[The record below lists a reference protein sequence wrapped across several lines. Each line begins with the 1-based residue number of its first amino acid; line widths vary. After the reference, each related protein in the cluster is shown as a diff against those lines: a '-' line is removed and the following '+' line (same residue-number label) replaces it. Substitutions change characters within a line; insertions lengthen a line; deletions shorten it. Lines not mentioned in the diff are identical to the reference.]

1 MASSDSPASQ
11 SSGSRFA
18 GTRSRQAGRRGRAA
32 VRSLRHLPPSVVLL
46 TGLLAGLAVFQL
58 LRAAQQAEIADA
70 LADWAGACARLE
82 EAYGTDSA
90 MRIEALRIRT
100 VGKSSGPFAA
110 GEIPHPP
117 VPGTGREKQPSG
129 SASSSALP
137 GDPSRSQAFAARPS
151 YSSRTAPAILR
162 FLSDASPEDP
172 VITRKPSP
180 AQEAGTFPLGTD
192 LIPPGG
198 MPAVSSPSLPETH
211 GENAESTAAALM
223 NARTVPDEDA
233 RAFLTDS
240 PLLHAAGTPESGA
253 DVLVLF
259 SSPSCPAC
267 QALSNLIREKASEL
281 RFPVFIAPA
290 GDTEAAARLL
300 APEGQGEKFT
310 AALGCVRRNTAF
322 AESHLGRVRL
332 PAALWVTPS
341 GARMATLGGSSFA
354 VLAGALNIRAAR
366 RAETGSPPPDQAE
379 PGPPGSSGK

>member
-32 VRSLRHLPPSVVLL
+32 VRSLRHLPPSVALL

-58 LRAAQQAEIADA
+58 FRAAQQAESADA

-267 QALSNLIREKASEL
+267 QALSNLIHEKASEL

-310 AALGCVRRNTAF
+310 AALGCARRNTAF

-341 GARMATLGGSSFA
+341 GARIATLGGSSFA

-366 RAETGSPPPDQAE
+366 RAGTGSPPPDQAE

>member
-58 LRAAQQAEIADA
+58 LRAAQQAESADA

-151 YSSRTAPAILR
+151 YSSRTLRPSSVSFQTRPLRIPSSRGNHRRPRKQEHSRSERRAGLSDRFPAPAR
-162 FLSDASPEDP
+162 GGHA
-172 VITRKPSP
+172 RKR
-180 AQEAGTFPLGTD
+180 G
-192 LIPPGG
+192 
-198 MPAVSSPSLPETH
+198 
-211 GENAESTAAALM
+211 
-223 NARTVPDEDA
+223 
-233 RAFLTDS
+233 
-240 PLLHAAGTPESGA
+240 
-253 DVLVLF
+253 
-259 SSPSCPAC
+259 
-267 QALSNLIREKASEL
+267 
-281 RFPVFIAPA
+281 
-290 GDTEAAARLL
+290 
-300 APEGQGEKFT
+300 
-310 AALGCVRRNTAF
+310 
-322 AESHLGRVRL
+322 
-332 PAALWVTPS
+332 
-341 GARMATLGGSSFA
+341 
-354 VLAGALNIRAAR
+354 
-366 RAETGSPPPDQAE
+366 
-379 PGPPGSSGK
+379 

>member
-1 MASSDSPASQ
+1 
-11 SSGSRFA
+11 
-18 GTRSRQAGRRGRAA
+18 
-32 VRSLRHLPPSVVLL
+32 
-46 TGLLAGLAVFQL
+46 
-58 LRAAQQAEIADA
+58 
-70 LADWAGACARLE
+70 
-82 EAYGTDSA
+82 
-90 MRIEALRIRT
+90 
-100 VGKSSGPFAA
+100 
-110 GEIPHPP
+110 
-117 VPGTGREKQPSG
+117 
-129 SASSSALP
+129 
-137 GDPSRSQAFAARPS
+137 
-151 YSSRTAPAILR
+151 
-162 FLSDASPEDP
+162 
-172 VITRKPSP
+172 
-180 AQEAGTFPLGTD
+180 
-192 LIPPGG
+192 
-198 MPAVSSPSLPETH
+198 
-211 GENAESTAAALM
+211 M
-223 NARTVPDEDA
+223 NARIVPDEDA

-366 RAETGSPPPDQAE
+366 RAGTGSAPPDQAE
-379 PGPPGSSGK
+379 PGPHGSSGK

>member
-1 MASSDSPASQ
+1 MASSDGPTSQ
-11 SSGSRFA
+11 TSGSRFA

-32 VRSLRHLPPSVVLL
+32 LRSLRHLPPSVVLL
-46 TGLLAGLAVFQL
+46 TGLLAGFAFFQL
-58 LRAAQQAEIADA
+58 LRAAQQAESADA

-82 EAYGTDSA
+82 EAYGTDAA

-110 GEIPHPP
+110 GEKTHPP
-117 VPGTGREKQPSG
+117 VPGTGREEQPSG
-129 SASSSALP
+129 SAPASALS
-137 GDPSRSQAFAARPS
+137 GDPSRPQAFAARPS
-151 YSSRTAPAILR
+151 SSSKTAPAILR
-162 FLSDASPEDP
+162 FLSDTFPEDP

-192 LIPPGG
+192 LLPPGG
-198 MPAVSSPSLPETH
+198 MSAVSSPPLPETH

-341 GARMATLGGSSFA
+341 GARIATLGGSSFA

-366 RAETGSPPPDQAE
+366 RAGTGSPPPDQAE
-379 PGPPGSSGK
+379 PGAHGSSGK